1 MRILY
6 FTDGAGIDLLSIRSS
21 LLRVPE
27 VLSSLRE
34 TQKNVRYVD
43 LMTVMSLEESEFVQS
58 AKALRSLLIN
68 ACQKG
73 LHQRWVNRGY
83 SPDII
88 LRRINY
94 PSFNEV
100 KNDITKHLNEKL
112 KGPIVEVEKLQ
123 LIHLIKNVEITII
136 GPGYDEIEIWLRRE
150 VGTTTDL
157 SISVKD
163 IIDSDPALNWFWP
176 QVSQNFQTQIFA

>member
-6 FTDGAGIDLLSIRSS
+6 FTDGAGIDLLSIRNS

-27 VLSSLRE
+27 VLTSLRE

-43 LMTVMSLEESEFVQS
+43 LMTVMSLEEVEFKSIPQ
-58 AKALRSLLIN
+58 ALRSLLIN

-73 LHQRWVNRGY
+73 LHQRWVNRGHV
-83 SPDII
+83 SDMI

-94 PSFNEV
+94 RDFNDLKADILGCLAQKLNNPSLDMSRV
-100 KNDITKHLNEKL
+100 
-112 KGPIVEVEKLQ
+112 Q
-123 LIHLIKNVEITII
+123 LIHFLKSVEITII

-150 VGTTTDL
+150 VASTADL
-157 SISVKD
+157 KLLVKD
-163 IIDSDPALNWFWP
+163 VIDSDPALDWFWP
-176 QVSQNFQTQIFA
+176 QVRETVQNQIFA